1 LMLLKLLGLGVIYIV
16 GYLVIAIAIF
26 SQREL

>member
-1 LMLLKLLGLGVIYIV
+1 MLLKLLGLGAIYIV
-16 GYLVIAIAIF
+16 GYIVIAIAIF

>member
-1 LMLLKLLGLGVIYIV
+1 LLKLLGLGAIYIV